1 MHSVIFS
8 DNEWG
13 EKCRNMFV
21 SSDTFSGRPL
31 LTSLAKCF
39 ALRNIVVYRSLS
51 ITALT
56 NRPLRQRREKLI
68 KKRGE
73 KKRERKKRKKEKK
86 ARAFSP

>member
-56 NRPLRQRREKLI
+56 NRPLRQRREKI
-68 KKRGE
+68 DQKKR
-73 KKRERKKRKKEKK
+73 RKKKKE
-86 ARAFSP
+86 R